1 MRKSTQ
7 IQKPIIRKDVSLY
20 TYIFT
25 IQNTP
30 VYFFNKDTYHTDY
43 VLITTL

>member
-7 IQKPIIRKDVSLY
+7 IQIPITRKDVSLY

-25 IQNTP
+25 FQNTP
-30 VYFFNKDTYHTDY
+30 VYFFNKDIYHTDY
-43 VLITTL
+43 MLVTTL

>member
-7 IQKPIIRKDVSLY
+7 IQIPITRKDVSLY

-25 IQNTP
+25 VQNTP
-30 VYFFNKDTYHTDY
+30 VYFFNKDIYHTDY
-43 VLITTL
+43 MLVTTL